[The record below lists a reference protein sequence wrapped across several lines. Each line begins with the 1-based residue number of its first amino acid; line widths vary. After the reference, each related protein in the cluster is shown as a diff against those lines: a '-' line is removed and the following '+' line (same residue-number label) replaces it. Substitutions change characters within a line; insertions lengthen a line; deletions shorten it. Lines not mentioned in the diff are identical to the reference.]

1 MHFKSAFHRLLEGN
15 KGREMN
21 DTIQLYVEEAGKG
34 TPVVLIHGFPL
45 DHTIWQPLVPLLQ
58 DRARLIMPDLRGF
71 GRSPGPEGV
80 YTMRQMADDVL
91 ALLDQ
96 MEIGHAIIVGH
107 SMGGYVT
114 LAFAHAY
121 PQRVSGLGFVSTHAA
136 ADTPENHANRLKN
149 ARKVARSGTGFLT
162 KDMSQKITASPELV
176 EPVREIMEKVPG
188 QTVIAALKGM
198 AERPDS
204 TLLLASMRAPAV
216 VIHGTEDTFVSLER
230 AQDMAQLL
238 PRAWLVQVPNAGHL
252 PMMSAP
258 DVVAGALSE
267 LIQASAGYQP

>member
-1 MHFKSAFHRLLEGN
+1 
-15 KGREMN
+15 MN
-21 DTIQLYVEEAGKG
+21 DTIQLHVEQAGQG
-34 TPVVLIHGFPL
+34 TPMVLIHGFPL

-58 DRARLIMPDLRGF
+58 DRAHLIMPDLRGF

-80 YTMRQMADDVL
+80 YSMRQMADDVL
-91 ALLDQ
+91 AMLDR
-96 MEIGHAIIVGH
+96 MEIEHAIIVGH
-107 SMGGYVT
+107 SMGGYIT

-136 ADTPENHANRLKN
+136 ADTPENYANRLNN
-149 ARKVARSGTGFLT
+149 ARKAARSGTGFLV
-162 KDMSQKITASPELV
+162 KDMSQKITARPELV
-176 EPVREIMEKVPG
+176 EPIRQIMEKVPK
-188 QTVIAALKGM
+188 QTVAAALKGM

-204 TLLLASMRAPAV
+204 TPLLASMRAPAV
-216 VIHGTEDTFVSLER
+216 VIHGTDDKFVTLER

-238 PRAWLVQVPNAGHL
+238 PRAWLVQVPNAGHM

-258 DVVAGALSE
+258 DVVAGALGE